1 MQDVKT
7 ISDVRDI
14 LARELDVVRGT
25 LCVVDRNT
33 GRLWN
38 DDKDVNGLLA
48 PLTLMI
54 ALDEDRMK
62 LILHGDNANEG
73 DDNDK
78 YDGRLKRKDR
88 NIKKNCTHFK
98 GNILI

>member
-1 MQDVKT
+1 M
-7 ISDVRDI
+7 
-14 LARELDVVRGT
+14 
-25 LCVVDRNT
+25 
-33 GRLWN
+33 
-38 DDKDVNGLLA
+38 A

-62 LILHGDNANEG
+62 LILHGNNANEG

-78 YDGRLKRKDR
+78 YDERLKRKDG
-88 NIKKNCTHFK
+88 NINKNCKHFK

>member
-14 LARELDVVRGT
+14 LARELDVVRGP

-33 GRLWN
+33 GTLWN
-38 DDKDVNGLLA
+38 DDKDVNGLLE

-54 ALDEDRMK
+54 ALDEDRVK
-62 LILHGDNANEG
+62 LILHGNNANED

-78 YDGRLKRKDR
+78 YDGWLKRKGG
-88 NIKKNCTHFK
+88 NIKKNCKHFK

>member
-14 LARELDVVRGT
+14 LARELDVVRDT
-25 LCVVDRNT
+25 LCVVDINT

-62 LILHGDNANEG
+62 LILHGNNANSQEG
-73 DDNDK
+73 M
-78 YDGRLKRKDR
+78 
-88 NIKKNCTHFK
+88 
-98 GNILI
+98 ILQFSLP

>member
-1 MQDVKT
+1 M
-7 ISDVRDI
+7 
-14 LARELDVVRGT
+14 
-25 LCVVDRNT
+25 
-33 GRLWN
+33 
-38 DDKDVNGLLA
+38 A

-62 LILHGDNANEG
+62 LILHGNNANEG

>member
-7 ISDVRDI
+7 ICDVRDI

-33 GRLWN
+33 GTLWN
-38 DDKDVNGLLA
+38 DDNDVSGLLE

-62 LILHGDNANEG
+62 LILHGNNANEG

-78 YDGRLKRKDR
+78 YDGRLKRKKGK
-88 NIKKNCTHFK
+88 IKKNCKHFK